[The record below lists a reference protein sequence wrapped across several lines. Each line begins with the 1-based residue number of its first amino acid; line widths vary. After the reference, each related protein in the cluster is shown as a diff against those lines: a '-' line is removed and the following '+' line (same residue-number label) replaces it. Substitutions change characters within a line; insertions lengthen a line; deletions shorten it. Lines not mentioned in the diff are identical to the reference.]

1 MGIPATRATSLDSFG
16 ELLRRSFATE
26 GPALIEIS
34 L

>member
-26 GPALIEIS
+26 GPALIEVS